1 MDFRS
6 FFAAHVGPDSD
17 GRVFEDAV
25 RWWLESDPF
34 YAAQVKRAWLWKDWP
49 GRWGADI
56 GIDVVAETHSGELW
70 AVQAKAYAGHVPK
83 REIDSFISASARP
96 EFSFRLLV
104 TSGDSLGRNALTVF
118 EAHSDRAYVCRDG
131 LEESRVDW
139 QQFLD
144 GQKGEV
150 VDRKTLRPHQVEAV
164 RDVIAGFKG
173 SERGQLIMA
182 CGSGKTLTSL
192 KIVEESGADLVLALF
207 PSLLL
212 LQQSM
217 HEWLAEAETSF
228 SVIAVCSDERV
239 SRDEDVA
246 VSHTTEIGIPVTT
259 DPEVVAGFLKG
270 SGRRIVFAT
279 YQSSGVVAEAQTTS
293 GAVFDL
299 AVCDEA
305 HRCATGTDS
314 VFRTVLDDQQIRCV
328 KRLFMT
334 ATPKIYTAAVK
345 TKANEASMI
354 HGLDLDV
361 VSMDDETV
369 FGPVLHRLSLNDAID
384 QGILT
389 DYQVV
394 VIGCLESEVE
404 EMIANGTL
412 VQSHADGEI
421 TDARTVG
428 RSIGLLKAMRTY
440 GMRRAITFHSRVK
453 LASRFAQELPATSR
467 TLPTGD
473 GPESEV
479 WCGHVSGAMPTD
491 ARKHILRQL
500 REVSGYG
507 IVSNAQCLKEGVDVP
522 SLDGVAF
529 IDPRSSHVDIVQ
541 AVGRAIR
548 TSPDKQIGTILIPV
562 VINEH
567 DDPEQALE
575 GSEFNRIWEVIRS
588 LRSHDDTLAEQ
599 IDQIRYQIGKTGDS
613 TDTKLDKLILNLPVK
628 LDIQRFSNAI
638 RLRLIEQ
645 TSTSW
650 QQWLGAYEAF
660 YDQNGHG
667 RIPALHKTES
677 GLSLGQW
684 VSNQRNA
691 RDRLSP
697 ERTAELDALPGWEW
711 DAQAA
716 AWQQNVAAYLEFYE
730 QNGHGRVPNTYKT
743 ESGLSLGQWVRNQ
756 RTQRDKMSAERR
768 AEVEA
773 LPGWVWSVRGKE

>member
-1 MDFRS
+1 MTIRENGRASSPVILRTFRYVASVDFRS

-354 HGLDLDV
+354 HGRDLDV

-660 YDQNGHG
+660 YDQKGHG

-684 VSNQRNA
+684 VSNQRKVW
-691 RDRLSP
+691 DRLSP
-697 ERTAELDALPGWEW
+697 ERTAEL
-711 DAQAA
+711 
-716 AWQQNVAAYLEFYE
+716 
-730 QNGHGRVPNTYKT
+730 
-743 ESGLSLGQWVRNQ
+743 
-756 RTQRDKMSAERR
+756 
-768 AEVEA
+768 
-773 LPGWVWSVRGKE
+773 